1 MMMTGKII
9 NLLKDGSI
17 AIPKILFINYKKLK
31 LDEKELVFLMYIINY
46 PEFNPECI
54 SRDLN
59 INVQDVLTMIN
70 KLSKKDIIKIKSKTV
85 NKVREEY
92 ISFDELYNKLAL
104 IFMEEDTDDGTSI
117 YDVFESEFGRT
128 LSSMEYEIIGAWLDQ
143 NFTEDLILLALKEAV
158 YNGVYKLSYIDKILY
173 TWRKKGIKNKEDVI
187 KNRGVDDKKQ
197 KKEIESY
204 DWLNE

>member
-1 MMMTGKII
+1 MTGKII

-17 AIPKILFINYKKLK
+17 VIPKILFINYKKLK

-59 INVQDVLTMIN
+59 INVQDVLTIIN

-104 IFMEEDTDDGTSI
+104 ILMEEDTDDGTSI